1 MDQLLHQ
8 ETPDYQDYLKDAL
21 SSGLD
26 TEKILATRSRH
37 LARKKTATDKESYEK
52 ALALA
57 ATLPHRELS
66 VSHGAVGEF
75 HTPLMPSSQRETVVG
90 AFIPWRVGP
99 WWFDGTLI
107 DSEWRCDVRWG
118 RIVNHS
124 GSLFSKAKVADVGC
138 NNGYFMFRT
147 LEKNPDLVVGFEP
160 VIKHY
165 YGFHLFQNIYKARR
179 LHFEPFGFQQL
190 EMYPQF
196 FDVILCLGVLYHHP
210 NPMEILE
217 LARAALAPQGKLIIE
232 CQGIDG
238 GEPVALMP
246 KSRYGGCKGY
256 WWLPTVS
263 CLQNWIQRAGFS
275 QSCVFHNEFLD
286 QGEQRKTSFAP
297 YHSLEDQLNPTDP
310 AQTIEGYPAP
320 KRFYLMVSK

>member
-1 MDQLLHQ
+1 MDRLLHQ
-8 ETPDYQDYLKDAL
+8 ESPDYHDYLRE
-21 SSGLD
+21 SYGLD
-26 TEKILATRSRH
+26 TENILATRSRH
-37 LARKKTATDKESYEK
+37 LIRKKTAANAGYEK

-57 ATLPHRELS
+57 ANLPPRELS
-66 VSHGAVGEF
+66 VSHGAVGES
-75 HTPLMPSSQRETVVG
+75 HTPLMPFSQRKKVID

-107 DSEWRCDVRWG
+107 DSEWRCDVKWG
-118 RIVNHS
+118 RIVSHGRS
-124 GSLFSKAKVADVGC
+124 FFSKAKVADIGC

-147 LEKNPDLVVGFEP
+147 LEENPELVVGFEP

-179 LHFEPFGFQQL
+179 LHFEPFGFKQL

-210 NPMEILE
+210 NPMEILK
-217 LARAALAPQGKLIIE
+217 LIRGALAPKGKLIVE
-232 CQGIDG
+232 CQGIG
-238 GEPVALMP
+238 SPESIALMP

-256 WWLPTVS
+256 WWLPSVS

-275 QSCVFHNEFLD
+275 QSYVFHNEFLD
-286 QGEQRKTSFAP
+286 QGEQRRTPFAP
-297 YHSLEDQLNPTDP
+297 YHGLEDQLDPVDPT
-310 AQTIEGYPAP
+310 QTIEGYPAP